1 MDSRI
6 LERNIMTKKSF
17 GGEDFGLGLD
27 TVKQAAPKQEKPIL
41 SVSSSREYKRNS
53 FGGGENMKQVAFSI
67 DKANANKFKVICA
80 MQNTSASV
88 VINDFIGKYLTE
100 NSK

>member
-1 MDSRI
+1 MDSGI
-6 LERNIMTKKSF
+6 PERNIMSKKSF

-27 TVKQAAPKQEKPIL
+27 TVKQAALKPDKPI
-41 SVSSSREYKRNS
+41 VSIPKSREYKRNS

-67 DKANANKFKVICA
+67 DKINANKFKVVCA
-80 MQNTSASV
+80 MQNVSASA

-100 NSK
+100 HNK